1 MKRSVKNSVEAVI
14 RTSGKVSKWGAILT
28 VCSFAIGYGLSI
40 FMDVKE
46 AKEINKK
53 IKNRN
58 NE

>member
-1 MKRSVKNSVEAVI
+1 MKRSVKNSVEAII
-14 RTSGKVSKWGAILT
+14 RTSGKVSKCGAIIT
-28 VCSFAIGYGLSI
+28 VFSFAIGYGFSI

-46 AKEINKK
+46 AKEISEK